1 MHILFFADHHPDSL
15 GGVQTSLMLQKKF
28 LERAGHTVTMVVS
41 RRFRRNRRLDGM
53 IEVPSLPLPPTGAYS
68 IEPSLKL
75 AYRTV
80 QRKLAKMALPVDLV
94 HIQADMWGAILGA
107 AWAKDHGLPLVQTVH
122 TNLDVGFS
130 HAVGKTGTQRIAQVM
145 NAWAASM
152 LNHETPQNNKDIWA
166 FKEQISRHANYVTSP
181 SGHFARELE
190 KHKVVEKALVFPNG
204 VDDYVVEGIHPVVLE
219 DLKRQLDFVWA
230 GRLSGEKR
238 ITEFLGAFHTANLPN
253 VHLNLYGSGQLETK
267 VRLLIV
273 QLGLSK
279 SVTYHG
285 RLPHRELVARF
296 AEADLVAQSSVG
308 FETQGMTVY
317 ESIAVGTPVLV
328 ADPKIAAEL
337 PSENVWLSKTPS
349 VDDMARAMTRAA
361 KDIRSGKTKRA
372 LDTGDWSVLQSQITA
387 KMIEIYKK
395 AIQEG
400 PKP

>member
-190 KHKVVEKALVFPNG
+190 NHRVVEKALVFPNG
-204 VDDYVVEGIHPVVLE
+204 VDDDVVEGIHPMVHE

-273 QLGLSK
+273 QLGLNK

>member
-204 VDDYVVEGIHPVVLE
+204 VDDDVVEGIHPVVLE

>member
-41 RRFRRNRRLDGM
+41 RRYRRNRRLEGM
-53 IEVPSLPLPPTGAYS
+53 IEVPALPLPPTGAYS

-80 QRKLAKMALPVDLV
+80 QRKLAEMAMPVDIV
-94 HIQADMWGAILGA
+94 HVQADMWGAILGA

-122 TNLDVGFS
+122 TNLDVGFA
-130 HAVGKTGTQRIAQVM
+130 HAVGKTGTQRLAQVM
-145 NAWAASM
+145 NAWASSM
-152 LNHETPQNNKDIWA
+152 LGHELPKDSKDIWA
-166 FKEQISRHANYVTSP
+166 FKEQISRHANFVTSP

-190 KHKVVEKALVFPNG
+190 KHKVVEKAWVFPNG
-204 VDDYVVEGIHPVVLE
+204 VDDDVVDGITPVIHE
-219 DLKRQLDFVWA
+219 DTNRELDFVWA
-230 GRLSGEKR
+230 GRFSSEKR
-238 ITEFLGAFHTANLPN
+238 VAEFIGAFHTANIPN
-253 VHLNLYGSGQLETK
+253 THLHIYGSGQLEAK
-267 VRLLIV
+267 VRLLLV
-273 QLGLSK
+273 QLGLTK
-279 SVTYHG
+279 SATFHG

-296 AEADLVAQSSVG
+296 AQADLVAQSSVG

-337 PSENVWLSKTPS
+337 PEENVWLSKTPS
-349 VDDMARAMTRAA
+349 VDDMARTLTKAA
-361 KDIRSGKTKRA
+361 KDIRSGNSKRA

-387 KMIEIYKK
+387 KMIDIYKK
-395 AIQEG
+395 AIKQG
-400 PKP
+400 PKH

>member
-41 RRFRRNRRLDGM
+41 RRYRRNRRLEGM
-53 IEVPSLPLPPTGAYS
+53 IEVPALPLPPTGAYS

-80 QRKLAKMALPVDLV
+80 QRKLAKMAQPVDIV

-107 AWAKDHGLPLVQTVH
+107 AWAKDHSLPLVQTVH
-122 TNLDVGFS
+122 TNLDVGFA

-152 LNHETPQNNKDIWA
+152 LGHELPKNSKDIWA
-166 FKEQISRHANYVTSP
+166 FKEQLSRHANFVTSP

-190 KHKVVEKALVFPNG
+190 KHHVVEKAMVFPNG
-204 VDDYVVEGIHPVVLE
+204 VDDDVVEGIEHRTASASNRE
-219 DLKRQLDFVWA
+219 LDFVWA
-230 GRLSGEKR
+230 GRFSGEKR
-238 ITEFLGAFHTANLPN
+238 ITEFLGAFHTANIPN
-253 VHLNLYGSGQLETK
+253 AHLHIYGSGQLEAK
-267 VRLLIV
+267 VRLLLV
-273 QLGLSK
+273 QLGLHDK
-279 SVTYHG
+279 ATLHG
-285 RLPHRELVARF
+285 RLPHRDLVSRF

-317 ESIAVGTPVLV
+317 EAIAVGTPVLV

-337 PSENVWLSKTPS
+337 PRENVWLSKTPS
-349 VDDMARAMTRAA
+349 VDDMARALTRAA
-361 KDIRSGKTKRA
+361 KDIRSGNAKRA
-372 LDTGDWSVLQSQITA
+372 VDTGDWSVLQSSITA
-387 KMIEIYKK
+387 KMIRIYEE
-395 AIQEG
+395 AIKEG
-400 PKP
+400 PKL

>member
-41 RRFRRNRRLDGM
+41 RRYRRNRRLEGM
-53 IEVPSLPLPPTGAYS
+53 IEVPALPLPPTGAYS

-80 QRKLAKMALPVDLV
+80 QRKLAKMALPVDIV

-122 TNLDVGFS
+122 TNLDVGFA
-130 HAVGKTGTQRIAQVM
+130 HAVGKTGTQRVAQVM

-152 LNHETPQNNKDIWA
+152 LGHDLPKNSKDIWA
-166 FKEQISRHANYVTSP
+166 FKEQISRHANFVTSP

-190 KHKVVEKALVFPNG
+190 KHKVVEKAWVFPNG
-204 VDDYVVEGIHPVVLE
+204 VDDDVVDGIHPVVHE
-219 DLKRQLDFVWA
+219 DLSRELDFVWA
-230 GRLSGEKR
+230 GRFSGEKR
-238 ITEFLGAFHTANLPN
+238 ITEFIGAFHTANLPN
-253 VHLNLYGSGQLETK
+253 VHLNIYGSGQLEAK
-267 VRLLIV
+267 VRLLLV
-273 QLGLSK
+273 QLGLTK
-279 SVTYHG
+279 NATFHG

-296 AEADLVAQSSVG
+296 AQADLVAQSSVG

-337 PSENVWLSKTPS
+337 PAENVWLSKTPS

-361 KDIRSGKTKRA
+361 KDIRAGETKRA

-387 KMIEIYKK
+387 KMVDIYKQ
-395 AIQEG
+395 AIKQG
-400 PKP
+400 PKL

>member
-204 VDDYVVEGIHPVVLE
+204 VDDDVVEGIHPVVLE

-273 QLGLSK
+273 QLGLNK

-285 RLPHRELVARF
+285 RLSHRELVARF